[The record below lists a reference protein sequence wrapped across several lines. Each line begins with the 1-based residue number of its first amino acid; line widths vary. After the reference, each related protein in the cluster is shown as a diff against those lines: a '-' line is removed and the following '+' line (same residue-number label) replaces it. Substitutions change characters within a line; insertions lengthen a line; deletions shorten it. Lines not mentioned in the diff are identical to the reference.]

1 MLFLLISIAL
11 AQQLE
16 YFTDAN
22 FQKRT
27 LISKHYVQ
35 YDWVIAFCDQE
46 CPNETIATV
55 NSFPD
60 SYQKGFVNLSNSP
73 WIKNNIAQNGIWI
86 YYLNNTMCEFQNGH
100 CDLHLPVPQKYNIPK
115 VNFFESRMIV
125 VQIGCVILVIFYIMA
140 FFDLKKRFW
149 DQKNKVKSE

>member
-16 YFTDAN
+16 YFNDAN

-27 LISKHYVQ
+27 LISKHYVV

-46 CPNETIATV
+46 CAEETITVV

-60 SYQKGFVNLSNSP
+60 SYQKGLVNLQTNP
-73 WIKNNIAQNGIWI
+73 WIKDNIAQKGIWI
-86 YYLNNTMCEFQNGH
+86 YHLNNTMCEFKNGNCH
-100 CDLHLPVPQKYNIPK
+100 HHLQVPQIYNIPK

-125 VQIGCVILVIFYIMA
+125 VQIGCVILVVFYIMA

-149 DQKNKVKSE
+149 DTKHKVKSS